1 MRRSF
6 WFTTVLMVALGGE
19 LLLRVAPV
27 QAENASL
34 LPPMENQGKVL
45 SGSVNSA
52 PFPDPSQ
59 AGQVNSAGQ
68 TKKQWVNP
76 GERPSL
82 RSGFHHPQGTGSPG
96 PDESSSVTYGSH
108 RSLGSLFELKRQ
120 ETLLKRE
127 IAIKKLQK
135 QLSGHSAKKTLDTGT
150 KGSPMTL
157 LAAGIDGNRYAV
169 LSWPDGRKIRVR
181 EGERLPDGNRVIRI
195 DGSGVS
201 VQKRGSTETYP
212 YGESSGDRQGGGIP
226 QFSGFSPPP
235 PPYQRTG
242 GHP

>member
-1 MRRSF
+1 MR
-6 WFTTVLMVALGGE
+6 
-19 LLLRVAPV
+19 
-27 QAENASL
+27 
-34 LPPMENQGKVL
+34 
-45 SGSVNSA
+45 
-52 PFPDPSQ
+52 
-59 AGQVNSAGQ
+59 
-68 TKKQWVNP
+68 
-76 GERPSL
+76 ERPSL
-82 RSGFHHPQGTGSPG
+82 PSVSPG
-96 PDESSSVTYGSH
+96 TDESSPGTYGSH

-150 KGSPMTL
+150 QGSPMTL

-169 LSWPDGRKIRVR
+169 LAWPDGRKIRVR
-181 EGERLPDGNRVIRI
+181 EGEKLPDGTRVIRI

-201 VQKRGSTETYP
+201 VQKRGSIVTYP
-212 YGESSGDRQGGGIP
+212 YGEASGSRQGGGIP